1 MSPGENRG
9 IMEQIIDRIHAK
21 CFSGAPPE
29 NICNRQMTESLYLI
43 FTSSKTCLREARL
56 YFKGFLTS
64 ILARAGECTVPI
76 DIQMANRTQVPLSS
90 CIIRYTLTNM
100 LTTGRNGSKG
110 TCWKMTIIQNE
121 WNV

>member
-9 IMEQIIDRIHAK
+9 IMEQIIDRIRAK

-29 NICNRQMTESLYLI
+29 DICNHQMTESLYLI
-43 FTSSKTCLREARL
+43 FTSCKTCLLEARP
-56 YFKGFLTS
+56 YFKEFLTS
-64 ILARAGECTVPI
+64 ILARAGEYAVPI

-100 LTTGRNGSKG
+100 LTTGMNGSKG
-110 TCWKMTIIQNE
+110 TCWKTSKNYYYSK
-121 WNV
+121 